1 MAKVIELR
9 ELSFAVRDLDESQAK
24 WNAMGFENTPP
35 WREDTVPVQARLTSM
50 PLPNASISLME
61 SSGTDTPITK
71 FLDKRGEGIFSF
83 TLWVDDVV
91 EIAQKWAEAGVEWI
105 LPPESPVLV
114 PNGFSV
120 GAPIPVIRGNWTRPS
135 TLNGIVIE
143 IQDFR
148 TEDGQPYDPRKA
160 SS

>member
-1 MAKVIELR
+1 MARVIELR
-9 ELSFAVRDLDESQAK
+9 ELSFAVRDLDESQKK
-24 WNAMGFENTPP
+24 WNEMGFESTPP

-61 SSGTDTPITK
+61 SSGADTPITK
-71 FLDKRGEGIFSF
+71 FLEKRGEGIFSF
-83 TLWVDDVV
+83 TMWVDDVV
-91 EIAQKWAEAGVEWI
+91 EIAKAWQAAGVEWV
-105 LPPESPVLV
+105 LPADNPVEV

-120 GAPIPVIRGNWTRPS
+120 GAPIPLIRGNWTRPS

-148 TEDGQPYDPRKA
+148 DEQGNPYDPREA
-160 SS
+160 SA